1 MDLSQG
7 FNPVVAYN
15 VVARPRLLMLP
26 RSIVAEPGGLLRC
39 ATKDSRVPKLSAG
52 KLFGILFGVIVV
64 AVMIFM
70 MFAVISGL
78 IHRDQ

>member
-1 MDLSQG
+1 VDLSERL
-7 FNPVVAYN
+7 NPVVAYTVIVRPP
-15 VVARPRLLMLP
+15 VVDVATLHCGRTGWIAALCDED
-26 RSIVAEPGGLLRC
+26 SI
-39 ATKDSRVPKLSAG
+39 VPKLSAG